1 METRQTGKQ
10 STVLE
15 FKDINGQRDKQ
26 IDKKLKNR
34 ARKTINTKIGGLD
47 LNQLIRKKKLI
58 QYNIQQRP
66 TCVDLQF
73 KL

>member
-1 METRQTGKQ
+1 M
-10 STVLE
+10 
-15 FKDINGQRDKQ
+15 KDINGQRDKQ

-58 QYNIQQRP
+58 QYNTQQRP

>member
-15 FKDINGQRDKQ
+15 LKDINGQRDKQ

-34 ARKTINTKIGGLD
+34 ARKTIDTQIGGLD
-47 LNQLIRKKKLI
+47 LNQLIRKEKLI
-58 QYNIQQRP
+58 QYNTQQ
-66 TCVDLQF
+66 CVELQF

>member
-34 ARKTINTKIGGLD
+34 ARKTINTKIRLD
-47 LNQLIRKKKLI
+47 LN
-58 QYNIQQRP
+58 
-66 TCVDLQF
+66 
-73 KL
+73 